1 MHRDVDFGDGA
12 LGTVSLREPVL
23 RYVGNPILTSHQVN
37 DVWRDPAPQ
46 VVTAHNA
53 GVAVVNGHT
62 VLLFPGQDPL
72 TGQLH
77 RQPRH
82 NYIAP

>member
-37 DVWRDPAPQ
+37 DVRRDPALQ
-46 VVTAHNA
+46 VVTAN
-53 GVAVVNGHT
+53 GDRVVDDTTQVGT
-62 VLLFPGQDPL
+62 EQTTL
-72 TGQLH
+72 
-77 RQPRH
+77 R
-82 NYIAP
+82 